1 MTDPLKWVIGIVGA
15 NVGDEVWVADRMPR
29 PDELTDNLPAVSIDL
44 LPRSESSSWGGFG
57 GPLIEGSALDID
69 VVAPSRAEA
78 VPVADRVRE
87 ILHALP
93 HIEGSAVSSVE
104 CPRFATRPD
113 ISPYVRRICVE
124 ATIMTRSE
132 RD

>member
-1 MTDPLKWVIGIVGA
+1 MTDPLKWVISVVGA
-15 NVGDEVWVADRMPR
+15 NVSDGVWVADRMPR
-29 PDELTDNLPAVSIDL
+29 PDELDANLPAVSIDL
-44 LPRSESSSWGGFG
+44 LPSSESTAWGGFS
-57 GPLIEGSALDID
+57 GPVMEGIALDID
-69 VVAPSRAEA
+69 VVAPSRADA
-78 VPVADRVRE
+78 VPVADKVRE

-113 ISPYVRRICVE
+113 ISPYVRRIGVE
-124 ATIMTRSE
+124 STIMTRSE